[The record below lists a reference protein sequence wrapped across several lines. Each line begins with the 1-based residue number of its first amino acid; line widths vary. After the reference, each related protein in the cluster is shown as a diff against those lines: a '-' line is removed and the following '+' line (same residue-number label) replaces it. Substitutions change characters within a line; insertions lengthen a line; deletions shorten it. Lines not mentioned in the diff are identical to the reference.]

1 MSSLQGKRKTHKK
14 TPVRIVLYGKKISY
28 YLNAKITNKV
38 VRPRFFKEKKIKN
51 QNTSCILALCIYM
64 CNNIC
69 IEDVNIN
76 VETSYDRITV
86 RSDR

>member
-1 MSSLQGKRKTHKK
+1 MSSLQGKRKTQKK

-28 YLNAKITNKV
+28 YLNAKITNEV
-38 VRPRFFKEKKIKN
+38 VRPSIFKEKN